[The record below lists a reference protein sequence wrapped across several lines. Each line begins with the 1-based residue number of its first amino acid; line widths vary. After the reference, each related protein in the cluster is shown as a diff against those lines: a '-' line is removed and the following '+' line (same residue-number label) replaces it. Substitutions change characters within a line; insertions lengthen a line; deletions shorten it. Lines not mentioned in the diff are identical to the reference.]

1 MSTVRKSDDATLR
14 GARALR
20 ERYEAIG
27 KRIVELDPNHWYPGY
42 LVSQA
47 ERLTSDLEILTR
59 EVPPPAR
66 VLDIGCSPPFVLATL
81 ASLGYR
87 ATGIDVNPAA
97 FANSQR
103 EFDFDALS
111 CDIEREPLP
120 FPDETF
126 DVVLMCEVFEHLR
139 INPVRTMHEVHR
151 IIRKGGLLHLTT
163 PNLYSLGGLRNFL
176 VDRRAYFYT
185 TRSLYDEL
193 NHINL
198 EGFSGHVREYTHRE
212 VEGFLARVGF
222 SPVRSLFRFGG
233 ARIWTRPVYR
243 LAPFLRPNVALHAYR

>member
-1 MSTVRKSDDATLR
+1 VSTGRNSTGATPGNAQTLR
-14 GARALR
+14 D
-20 ERYEAIG
+20 RYEAIG
-27 KRIVELDPNHWYPGY
+27 RRIVELDPNHWYPGY
-42 LVSQA
+42 LVAQA

-59 EVPPPAR
+59 VVPPPAR

-97 FANSQR
+97 FANSQA
-103 EFDFDALS
+103 EFGFDALS
-111 CDIEREPLP
+111 CDIERESLP

-126 DVVLMCEVFEHLR
+126 DAVLMCEVFEHLR

-151 IIRKGGLLHLTT
+151 IIKKGGLLHLTT

-176 VDRRAYFYT
+176 LERRTYFYT
-185 TRSLYDEL
+185 TRELYDEL

-212 VEGFLARVGF
+212 VEGFLSRVGF
-222 SPVRSLFRFGG
+222 SPVQSHFRFGG
-233 ARIWTRPVYR
+233 AKVWTRPVYR
-243 LAPFLRPNVALHAYR
+243 VAPFLRPNVAVHAFR